1 MALLLCDAITNTLRY
16 DGDGTGHDF
25 RVRHAECIRGRDR
38 QGKVPWVGTTSAQPS
53 KHFFLYS
60 SFTQL
65 RLRFAPGVDG
75 TKLGIVEN
83 IISHRI
89 TITLDSVPSAATQ
102 CCVAPFILIQRL
114 LHKGTSLGLVRVVR
128 SNLSCPL
135 FSVSSP
141 GALVPW
147 LMFQMPTCHRPNLA
161 VFSTRNLPSTNSH
174 SSTALSSLPL
184 LYSLCF
190 ATRRQNWCLCSLD
203 STSA

>member
-1 MALLLCDAITNTLRY
+1 MQSPILSDMMETERGMTFGSVMQSAFEEGIGKERCHGSARLLLNR
-16 DGDGTGHDF
+16 
-25 RVRHAECIRGRDR
+25 
-38 QGKVPWVGTTSAQPS
+38 PS
-53 KHFFLYS
+53 TFFLYS

-135 FSVSSP
+135 SSVSSP
-141 GALVPW
+141 GASVPW
-147 LMFQMPTCHRPNLA
+147 LMFHMPTCHWTNLA

-184 LYSLCF
+184 TYSLCF
-190 ATRRQNWCLCSLD
+190 VTRCQNWCLYSLGA
-203 STSA
+203 TSA